1 MESKKPYLVFFVF
14 KSVSVEQP
22 YYLSVKRGDY
32 FGFPGGPLDGSD
44 DVLDYAMRTLKPIA
58 LIKTIGHLF
67 KIRGGPC
74 TWDEQ
79 PATFDLFFL
88 PDADMIAPINSDAT
102 HINPEK
108 DSPVDVFVEFF
119 INRNIKH
126 IEFSRAESA
135 A

>member
-1 MESKKPYLVFFVF
+1 VNLKKLYLVFFVF
-14 KSVSVEQP
+14 KSVSLEQP

-32 FGFPGGPLDGSD
+32 FGFPGGPLDAGD
-44 DVLDYAMRTLKPIA
+44 HVLDYAMRILKPIA
-58 LIKTIGHLF
+58 SIRTLGHPV
-67 KIRGGPC
+67 KVTGGPC
-74 TWDEQ
+74 TWDGK
-79 PATFDLFFL
+79 PAVFDLFFL